1 MLVNYLTVDLF
12 GICALNYFPGL
23 HVYGFN
29 FRHISDLSLANFVSL
44 QPFEFPFDPFLSI
57 FSH

>member
-12 GICALNYFPGL
+12 GICALTYFSGL

-29 FRHISDLSLANFVSL
+29 FRHISDLSLAKFVSL
-44 QPFEFPFDPFLSI
+44 QSFDFLFDPFLSI